1 MERTLLIIKPDGV
14 ERGLSGEILRR
25 VEREGFTILDL
36 RMVSLAEDQA
46 REFYRVHE
54 GKPFYD
60 DLVSY
65 VSSGS
70 IVVACLGKENAVS
83 ALRALVGATNPRMAQ
98 PGSLR
103 SEFGLDVQKNTV
115 HAADSAETA
124 EQEIRFFFGDI
135 QSQGEDTG

>member
-25 VEREGFTILDL
+25 VEKEGFTILEL
-36 RMVSLAEDQA
+36 RMLNLAEEQA

-70 IVVACLGKENAVS
+70 IVVACLEKENAVS
-83 ALRALVGATNPRMAQ
+83 ALRALVGATDPRMAE

-103 SEFGLDVQKNTV
+103 SEFGLDVQRNTV
-115 HAADSAETA
+115 HAADSTETA
-124 EQEIRFFFGDI
+124 KREIHFFFGDI
-135 QSQGEDTG
+135 QSKGEGSG